1 MPNHDMHLESLP
13 DVLVPREFVMEL
25 ERVAKEGHKDVG
37 QLIRGILAD
46 WLNRR
51 ESKKK

>member
-1 MPNHDMHLESLP
+1 MPHHDMHLESLP

-25 ERVAKEGHKDVG
+25 ERVAEESYQDVG
-37 QLIRGILAD
+37 QLIRGILTD

-51 ESKKK
+51 ESKKI